1 MKIVEIEFNDI
12 LQSPENCSELL
23 NNVCCERRH
32 PYKIVG
38 CVSNNDTLLV
48 TLEPGNTQ
56 YKYRIA
62 QFPSPA
68 TAELIAEIASRY
80 AAGFSTIGS
89 FVIDQTT
96 WGLFARLIDLE

>member
-1 MKIVEIEFNDI
+1 MKIAEIEFNDI
-12 LQSPENCSELL
+12 LQSPEDCSELL
-23 NNVCCERRH
+23 NNICCERQQ

-38 CVSNNDTLLV
+38 CVSNNNTLLV
-48 TLEPGNTQ
+48 TFEPGQTK

-62 QFPSPA
+62 QFPAPA

-80 AAGFSTIGS
+80 TAGFSTIGS

-96 WGLFARLIDLE
+96 WGLFAKLIDLE